1 MSETIP
7 APVSASIST
16 SGPATPD
23 ELFRRLEAL
32 GIATQTVRHAAVF
45 TVEEAK
51 AHRGEIAGG
60 HCKNLFLKDKAGKLW
75 LVVMLE
81 SSRLDMKAAQGK
93 LGSARLSFASPDLM
107 RSVLG
112 VDPGSVTPFTVINES
127 ALQVQVVLEAAM
139 MREAQLS
146 YHPLTNTATTT
157 IASADLLAFLRAQGH
172 EPLIVDFAPES

>member
-1 MSETIP
+1 MSEPET
-7 APVSASIST
+7 APV
-16 SGPATPD
+16 PATPD
-23 ELFRRLEAL
+23 ELFRRLDEL
-32 GIATQTVRHAAVF
+32 GIPAETVRHQAVF
-45 TVEEAK
+45 TVDEAK

-112 VDPGSVTPFTVINES
+112 VDPGSVTPFTVINAS
-127 ALQVQVVLEAAM
+127 AAQVQVVLEAAM
-139 MREAQLS
+139 MRESRLS

-157 IASADLLAFLRAQGH
+157 VASADLLKFLRAQGH
-172 EPLIVDFAPES
+172 DPRIVEL

>member
-1 MSETIP
+1 MPEAEFLPESMP
-7 APVSASIST
+7 SSR
-16 SGPATPD
+16 ATPD
-23 ELFRRLEAL
+23 DLFRRLDAL
-32 GIATQTVRHAAVF
+32 GIATETVRHRAVF
-45 TVEEAK
+45 TVDEAK

-107 RSVLG
+107 RLVLG
-112 VDPGSVTPFTVINES
+112 VDPGSVTPFTVINDS

-139 MREAQLS
+139 MREAKLS

-172 EPLIVDFAPES
+172 EPRIVDFAAES